1 MFVVGGVLRL
11 TTYRCRLTPEMV
23 LLAVGTAL
31 SLAAVDVVTVSRRR
45 IRRIYLLD
53 AAANLALVAAWLLGR
68 PGDVEQ
74 E

>member
-1 MFVVGGVLRL
+1 
-11 TTYRCRLTPEMV
+11 MV

-53 AAANLALVAAWLLGR
+53 AAANLGLVAAWPFGHRVDEILAQAGFFGTVAR
-68 PGDVEQ
+68 SGCRTQ
-74 E
+74 I